1 LVTSDAITLVDLT
14 PSHPLFDEAYTV
26 LIELRTQLDRDA
38 YAALFT
44 SEQHASW
51 TSTVAIIDGTV
62 VGVVNWRLQ
71 RNTAHGFGAFI
82 DDLCTTQTRRS
93 QGVGAAMS
101 RHVIERARD
110 LGCDDVTLTSGNQ
123 RLDAHRFYLR
133 EGWVDSSKFFRYD
146 L

>member
-1 LVTSDAITLVDLT
+1 MSTPDAITLVDLT
-14 PSHPLFDEAYTV
+14 PTHPLLDEAYTV

-38 YAALFT
+38 YVALFT
-44 SEQHASW
+44 SEQHANW
-51 TSTVAIIDGTV
+51 TSTAAIIDDFV

-101 RHVIERARD
+101 RHVIGRARD
-110 LGCDDVTLTSGNQ
+110 LGCNDVTLTSGNQ

-133 EGWVDSSKFFRYD
+133 EGWVDSSKFFRYA